1 MNDHGSVLPKKRE
14 NTASPGGCR
23 RAGPDGHLSPVR
35 GRQHAQPRVL
45 PVLAAGEGLLAYEGA
60 FYIEPL
66 EVQIEFLKAPDSEQW
81 LKALLLRHAH
91 RVRQVSE
98 ELFVIAEIKEVVP

>member
-1 MNDHGSVLPKKRE
+1 MATYCLKNGKIQQAPADAAGRELTAIFHLAKDGSM
-14 NTASPGGCR
+14 T
-23 RAGPDGHLSPVR
+23 
-35 GRQHAQPRVL
+35 QPRVL
-45 PVLAAGEGLLAYEGA
+45 PVLGAGEGLLAYEGG

-66 EVQIEFLKAPDSEQW
+66 EVQIEFLKAADSEQW
-81 LKALLLRHAH
+81 LEALLLRHAH

>member
-1 MNDHGSVLPKKRE
+1 MAAYCLKNRKIQQAPADAAGRELTAIFHLLRDGSMAEP
-14 NTASPGGCR
+14 
-23 RAGPDGHLSPVR
+23 RA
-35 GRQHAQPRVL
+35 L

-66 EVQIEFLKAPDSEQW
+66 EVQIEFLKATDSEQW
-81 LKALLLRHAH
+81 LEALLLRHAH
-91 RVRQVSE
+91 RVRQVPE

>member
-1 MNDHGSVLPKKRE
+1 MAAYCLKSGKIQQAPADAAGRELTAIFHLLRDGSMADP
-14 NTASPGGCR
+14 
-23 RAGPDGHLSPVR
+23 RA
-35 GRQHAQPRVL
+35 L

-66 EVQIEFLKAPDSEQW
+66 EVQIEFLKAADSEQW
-81 LKALLLRHAH
+81 LEALLLRHAH
-91 RVRQVSE
+91 RVRQVPE

>member
-1 MNDHGSVLPKKRE
+1 MAAYCLKNGKIQQAPADAAGRELTAIFHLARDGSM
-14 NTASPGGCR
+14 T
-23 RAGPDGHLSPVR
+23 
-35 GRQHAQPRVL
+35 QPRAL
-45 PVLAAGEGLLAYEGA
+45 PVLSAGEGLLAYEGA

-66 EVQIEFLKAPDSEQW
+66 EVQIEFLKAADSEKW
-81 LKALLLRHAH
+81 LEALLLRHAH

>member
-1 MNDHGSVLPKKRE
+1 MAAYCLKNGKIQQAPADAAGRALTAIFHLARGGSMTEP
-14 NTASPGGCR
+14 
-23 RAGPDGHLSPVR
+23 RA
-35 GRQHAQPRVL
+35 L

-66 EVQIEFLKAPDSEQW
+66 EVQIEFLKVADSEQW
-81 LKALLLRHAH
+81 LEALLLRHAH